1 MLSKETKE
9 KFFSAKMESMQS
21 KKGEIREMLNMVVV
35 QQRNLRLNDTRFQRA
50 KELANELIS
59 ELKKEYHLE
68 NE

>member
-1 MLSKETKE
+1 
-9 KFFSAKMESMQS
+9 MQS